1 MGTSIRNC
9 INFCLMEKCAMRRTD
24 SSENDAL
31 LPPQLLLLFS
41 ETEASIGL
49 LQMGP
54 RLSATAADSACGRY
68 LMS

>member
-1 MGTSIRNC
+1 
-9 INFCLMEKCAMRRTD
+9 MRCVVAD

-54 RLSATAADSACGRY
+54 RLSAAAADSACGRY

>member
-1 MGTSIRNC
+1 
-9 INFCLMEKCAMRRTD
+9 MRCVESR
-24 SSENDAL
+24 SKKSENDAL

-54 RLSATAADSACGRY
+54 RLSTAAADSACGRY